1 MSSSAKLAPASIQHR
16 PAAIDIR
23 PVNAALGILI
33 AVLGTMMMVPA
44 IVDLAH
50 GHDDWIVFTVS
61 AAVTVFAGG
70 MLWLTGRQAGA
81 PRLTIRQAF
90 VLTALAWIALS
101 VFAGLPLMWSDP
113 RLSFTRA
120 FF

>member
-61 AAVTVFAGG
+61 AAVRFKPEPPALRLIKNTG
-70 MLWLTGRQAGA
+70 MVGSCWNRSMRSERSCVE
-81 PRLTIRQAF
+81 PSRY
-90 VLTALAWIALS
+90 S
-101 VFAGLPLMWSDP
+101 
-113 RLSFTRA
+113 
-120 FF
+120 